1 MRTTAYLIT
10 IAGVA
15 LAAACHSAP
24 PPPAPV
30 PGPTEAEI
38 AMHRHVQDSLDAIT
52 RATADSVENARQLA
66 LAAKARADSVEQ
78 ARLAAETL
86 ARQAAEQNATLR
98 DELAVIVH
106 FDVAKATLTSEG
118 REALDRKVAI
128 LNANPNVRLKIT
140 GGCDD
145 RGSDKYNEALGQRR
159 AAAAKAY
166 LVGKGIDI
174 ARLDGVSI
182 GENSPVDP
190 GKGEAAWA
198 LNRRAEFSIVSGD
211 MPLAMN
217 N

>member
-10 IAGVA
+10 TAGVV
-15 LAAACHSAP
+15 LAAACSSTPKPA
-24 PPPAPV
+24 PPAPQ
-30 PGPTEAEI
+30 PTAAEI
-38 AMHRHVQDSLDAIT
+38 AMHRHVQDSLDAVA
-52 RATADSVENARQLA
+52 RVTADSLEQARLMA
-66 LAAKARADSVEQ
+66 IAAKARADSVEQ

-86 ARQAAEQNATLR
+86 VRQAAEQNASLR

-106 FDVAKATLTSEG
+106 FDVAKSALTPEG
-118 REALDRKVAI
+118 REALDRKAAI
-128 LNANPNVRLKIT
+128 LTANPDVRIKIT

-145 RGSDKYNEALGQRR
+145 RGSDQYNQALGQRR

-174 ARLDGVSI
+174 ARLEGVST
-182 GENSPVDP
+182 GEKSPVDS
-190 GKGEAAWA
+190 GTGEAAWA